1 VPKAAGVAVP
11 ENAWSRKLE
20 NPRCARAVHPGESVR
35 KISAIP
41 VSPITINKEFTMD
54 LLDLSEKRVMQ
65 REEAAA
71 LLRKLA
77 DSLARHNEL
86 TFERD
91 GKTLR
96 IDVPDHVEVEL
107 ELEIEDDESS
117 LEIEISW

>member
-1 VPKAAGVAVP
+1 
-11 ENAWSRKLE
+11 
-20 NPRCARAVHPGESVR
+20 
-35 KISAIP
+35 
-41 VSPITINKEFTMD
+41 MD
-54 LLDLSEKRVMQ
+54 LLDLSEKRVMR

-71 LLRKLA
+71 LLRRLA

-86 TFERD
+86 SFEHD

-96 IDVPDHVEVEL
+96 VDVADHVEVEL